1 MGITGAETQVYD
13 DLDAIARARRAQCH
27 QLRILHNIRLRGNVN
42 ADQSLFLDFGG
53 TGLGSGGVYQSSG
66 RKSEQQLNQAGR
78 YQSTGGIGGVGAR
91 SEGQITGRGLGS
103 GYGSQSE
110 GGVNFSEGDEAL
122 NRQGG
127 SFQNNRSSAAAEE
140 LARRN
145 GSIANRY
152 SAFEEELARNGSIG
166 NKYSEAAA
174 ELARRSGSFG
184 NKRSSTVEE
193 LAGRNV
199 SFGNRSS
206 GIQSAYDFPEASQ
219 SGGGGMQGRAL
230 HGGGMPGDPGSASGG
245 GHNSGRGSSG
255 PTSLHHAH
263 LRDVISEESRPAM
276 LPVGHPI
283 ELDESST
290 NFQEEMGWLKD
301 LLLLY
306 CVLGLTYLLYYLFFT
321 DPKDGSRAAGAAG
334 CGCGPVEEVYDFVP

>member
-1 MGITGAETQVYD
+1 MMIR
-13 DLDAIARARRAQCH
+13 ARARRAQCH
-27 QLRILHNIRLRGNVN
+27 QLRILHNIRL
-42 ADQSLFLDFGG
+42 SLCFWIFGG

-66 RKSEQQLNQAGR
+66 RKSEQQLSQAGR

-127 SFQNNRSSAAAEE
+127 SFQNNRSSAVAEE

-145 GSIANRY
+145 GSITDIQR
-152 SAFEEELARNGSIG
+152 SRRNWHAMAP
-166 NKYSEAAA
+166 SEIDIRSSSSGA

-184 NKRSSTVEE
+184 NRRSSTVEE

-206 GIQSAYDFPEASQ
+206 G
-219 SGGGGMQGRAL
+219 
-230 HGGGMPGDPGSASGG
+230 DPGSAPGG
-245 GHNSGRGSSG
+245 GRNSGRGSSG

-290 NFQEEMGWLKD
+290 NFQEEMGWLKN